1 MVFFKPHARSLS
13 EQLDSLARLALKVG
27 NRDDDSD
34 LEAQTSRRLLEG
46 SVKAA
51 SVKSGS
57 TKSRSLRYG
66 ATDDVLMLSLRPLIS
81 FGPRLEE
88 SEALS
93 VYSDERPRSPQP
105 LFQSLAPLPRPLVFA
120 LALLTARFV
129 WNRMHRSERRLLQVF
144 HKCLLVAFLAL
155 LAGSGYVVVTGRGVQ
170 FLDAA
175 RGFFCWAQLQLGWAR
190 LPFCEEM

>member
-1 MVFFKPHARSLS
+1 MVFFNPHARSLS
-13 EQLDSLARLALKVG
+13 EQLDNLARLALKVG

-46 SVKAA
+46 SM
-51 SVKSGS
+51 KSGS

-66 ATDDVLMLSLRPLIS
+66 ATDEVLMLSLRPLIS

-93 VYSDERPRSPQP
+93 IYSDETRPMSPQQ

-120 LALLTARFV
+120 SALLTARFV
-129 WNRMHRSERRLLQVF
+129 WNRMHGSERRLLGVF

-175 RGFFCWAQLQLGWAR
+175 KGFVCWAQVQLGWAK
-190 LPFCEEM
+190 LPFCDEM